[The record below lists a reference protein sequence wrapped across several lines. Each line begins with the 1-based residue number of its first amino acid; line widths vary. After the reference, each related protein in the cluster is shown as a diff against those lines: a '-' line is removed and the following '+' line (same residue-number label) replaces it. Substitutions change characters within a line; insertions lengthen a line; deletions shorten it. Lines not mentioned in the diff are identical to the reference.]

1 MADSMNMLEI
11 PVGKMLNVIRESIED
26 EMFDKPLLF
35 LGKSGVGKTESV
47 MQLAKSM
54 NIGFKEFRLVTIT
67 ETDLI
72 GVPDIHSTDSGVR
85 IGTYAQNDLLPIA
98 ERDGEVG
105 ILLFDEIT
113 SCTANVRTAAMQ
125 LMDASRKVGSYKL
138 PDKWLVV
145 CLGNGEEDGGNFQG
159 MEFAFLNRCLCY
171 RVNPVLY
178 CTKPELGLGWVQ
190 WAFSKGV
197 NSSVISFLMQN
208 ESYFHK
214 FNVDD
219 PAALF
224 PSPRS
229 WTALSRKLNLREA
242 KIGGASLQ
250 EDTVLMYACGAVG
263 LEAGRLFSIF
273 YKLKSSIPSVEDV
286 LNGKVNV
293 RDRSFASSDGRRSRE
308 SLCLLCSN
316 MIGYLVGEFTPEF
329 DIYERD
335 ANGNKTNRIDISKI
349 DTKTN
354 QIRVSDKV
362 MEHIDGFINFLISLP
377 DREDIL
383 YLWHGV
389 MTPFSGVLPGILS
402 KSANYQE
409 FKKLPIYAEL
419 AHISN
424 LV

>member
-1 MADSMNMLEI
+1 MNGSMNMLEI
-11 PVGKMLNVIRESIED
+11 PVGKMLNIIRESIED

-47 MQLAKSM
+47 MNLAKELG
-54 NIGFKEFRLVTIT
+54 IGFKEFRLVTVT

-72 GVPDIHSTDSGVR
+72 GVPDIHSTESGTR

-98 ERDGEVG
+98 ERDGERG

-138 PDKWLVV
+138 PDKWLIV

-159 MEFAFLNRCLCY
+159 MEFAFLNRCMCY

-178 CTKPELGLGWVQ
+178 CTNPAFGLGWVQ
-190 WAFSKGV
+190 WAFDNGV

-208 ESYFHK
+208 EDLFHK

-229 WTALSRKLNLREA
+229 WTSLSRKLNLREA
-242 KIGGASLQ
+242 KIGGASLP
-250 EDTVLMYACGAVG
+250 EDAVLLYSCGSVG

-273 YKLKSSIPSVEDV
+273 YKLKSALPSPEDV
-286 LNGKVNV
+286 ISGKVSIAKADLKADNIKK
-293 RDRSFASSDGRRSRE
+293 GRE
-308 SLCLLCSN
+308 FTCLVCSN
-316 MIGYLVGEFTPEF
+316 IVSFLLKELTPEL
-329 DIYERD
+329 DVYVYDE
-335 ANGNKTNRIDISKI
+335 NGNKTNRIDTSKI
-349 DTKTN
+349 DMKTG
-354 QIRVSDKV
+354 QIRISDKAIGY
-362 MEHIDGFINFLISLP
+362 IDGFIKVMLSLS
-377 DREDIL
+377 DREDML

-389 MTPFSGVLPGILS
+389 ITKFSGVLPGILD
-402 KSANYQE
+402 KSQSYQE
-409 FKKLPIYAEL
+409 FKKLEIYKEL
-419 AHISN
+419 ASINSYR
-424 LV
+424 